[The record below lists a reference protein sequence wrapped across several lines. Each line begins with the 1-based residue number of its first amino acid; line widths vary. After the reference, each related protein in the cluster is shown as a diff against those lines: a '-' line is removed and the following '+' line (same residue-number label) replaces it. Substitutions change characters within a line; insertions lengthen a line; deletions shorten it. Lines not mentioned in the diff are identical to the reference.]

1 MFDDMNNNKAIDD
14 IINFVFLDS
23 EDNADYYNDCLKHL
37 CRTKLEIKQKELMQ
51 QIALEGDLDKRREL
65 SKELQKI
72 ILEIKGND

>member
-1 MFDDMNNNKAIDD
+1 MMSKEIKT
-14 IINFVFLDS
+14 INRNGIRFL
-23 EDNADYYNDCLKHL
+23 NADYYNDCLKHL